1 MGENEEV
8 ESGQPM
14 IMTTSQETFSTNPIL
29 FFSENSEIIFE
40 NSSRT
45 ICKRLHSMK
54 IKVKRK
60 RKPRIGFEL
69 DLKLR

>member
-14 IMTTSQETFSTNPIL
+14 IMTTSQEIFSTNPIL
-29 FFSENSEIIFE
+29 FFSEKSEIIFE
-40 NSSRT
+40 NCQRIIS
-45 ICKRLHSMK
+45 KRLHSME

-69 DLKLR
+69 D